1 MKRYSKRI
9 WRRIKGGEDANT
21 SVVNTSTPTTQQCDV
36 QNSGKAPEIKSQSA
50 NVNVTDLWQIAY
62 EELSPAD
69 KGVLA
74 GMQQTGNPSIHR
86 SKTLQVVDD
95 VIEATKRQYEEYQKG
110 GLKIR
115 KGGDKDDINIRDL
128 AHKILNA
135 TLSFRG
141 IANVLVAGDQTGSAS
156 IAWGIVLLGLTITY
170 NHHQIRKAQF
180 QSAEFLTDVLTRCA
194 FIEKEHYHDSRYE
207 TQDKVEVAII
217 QVYKGILRY
226 TAQVYRMQRASVGE
240 RLLESI
246 LPVTSHPLKEI
257 EATIRSDETRLRQW
271 VRHDEHLQS
280 QAKAEEL
287 LGRIDEFIDLLKD
300 LHRKFDLYNLP
311 DAEGATFDSYHNQH
325 EEECLSGTREELLL
339 QVNDWGS
346 SSDGPCIFWL
356 NGMAGT
362 GKSTIARSVARRFQD
377 KGQLGATYFFKRG
390 EGDRGSARRFVSTVT
405 RQLITAIPSLAPG
418 VTKAIEDDPDISK
431 RGFKIQ
437 FEKLLLEPLSNMDES
452 SNMRR
457 LVIVVDALDEC
468 DDEQDLR
475 LLLRLFPR
483 LQESK
488 FIQLQAFIT
497 SRPELPIQLGF
508 QEDRVKD
515 NHRDLVLHRI
525 PQPVIEHDIALFL
538 KHKLGRIAKE
548 RALPTDWPGDV
559 QFSALVKMSVPLF
572 IFAATVCRVF
582 GDYDLDPI
590 ESLSEILEYQNEESK
605 LDGTYLPILHKLSTH
620 GERRRKKIVEEFHE
634 VVGTIVIL
642 ESPLSVLSLSELL
655 GISTRAISTRLSRL
669 HAVLNI
675 PENESA
681 PVGLLHLSFRD
692 FLLDPTTR
700 EKTEFWIDGGRAHQ
714 ELAGKCL
721 DVMRRRLK
729 KNICNLPYE
738 GFKRVDIS
746 EETLGRSVSDYIP
759 RELEYSCRY
768 WTRHI
773 AQCRDSAAMMA
784 NVHSFLK
791 EHFLHWAEVMCVLGY
806 AFEIVGDIEM
816 VTSLIKGNDSSE
828 LSAFLYDAKRFTL
841 KCRRMVDLAP
851 LQLYCSGLMFAP
863 TEAIVRKTFGI
874 PSWISGMPEVEKF
887 WNSELETIEGHR
899 GLPVRSVTFSP
910 NGRWL
915 ASGADDR
922 TIKLW
927 DTTTGT
933 LQYNLVGHSKPVLSV
948 AFSPNGQWLASSSDD
963 KTVKLWDLVTDS
975 YRTLEGHEGPVSS
988 VAISADG
995 QLLASSSADDTVRV
1009 WNLTTGSHM
1018 TLKGHRRHVRS
1029 IALSRDGRW
1038 LASGSDDQTIKIW
1051 DPKTGELEHTF
1062 EGTTL
1067 VVESVAFS
1075 PDGRL
1080 ASGAGPVQVWDP
1092 VNRVLQQTLG
1102 SLEDRAWAVNFSPDG
1117 QRLISSY
1124 FFDRTIR
1131 LWDLA
1136 TGTLQRTFSGHLWS
1150 AQSLAFSPNG
1160 RLLASCSAGNLIKL
1174 WDMDTAP
1181 NDTEPSVLDPTSE
1194 SPRVISPDGRWLA
1207 SVSRGLNIRIW
1218 DLDIMRNCQATNAV
1232 RVTVKAHDHLI
1243 VDMDISSDGRWL
1255 VSASTDNTLKIWDL
1269 EKMLDNQ
1276 TDNCLQHTC
1285 EGHTAALTAVTFS
1298 PDGRRLA
1305 SCSENRIVKVWD
1317 SSTGALEQTLE
1328 GHEWVIRSL
1337 AFSLDGRWLASG
1349 DPTGTVIIWDPR
1361 SGSEVQRI
1369 DSKRPLSTLRFTRDG
1384 RHLQLN
1390 MEMHDLPSSVCSAP
1404 AAVEPEIDIQVQ
1416 QDGWVYLQGKSKFCL
1431 PPNFRGNVA
1440 VHGKTLA
1447 IAYRPLGFQGAKLG
1461 LFEFHSQVKG

>member
-9 WRRIKGGEDANT
+9 WRRVKGGEDANT
-21 SVVNTSTPTTQQCDV
+21 SVVKCPGPNTQHYDV
-36 QNSGKAPEIKSQSA
+36 QKSGKSPEIEQQSGDMK
-50 NVNVTDLWQIAY
+50 VTDLWQIAY

-74 GMQQTGNPSIHR
+74 GMQQIEKPSIQR
-86 SKTLQVVDD
+86 SKTLQIVDD

-115 KGGDKDDINIRDL
+115 KGAGKDDINIRDV

-226 TAQVYRMQRASVGE
+226 TAQVYRMQRSSVGE

-246 LPVTSHPLKEI
+246 FPVTSHPLKEI

-287 LGRIDEFIDLLKD
+287 LGRIDEFILLLKD

-311 DAEGATFDSYHNQH
+311 DAEGASFDSYHNQH

-339 QVNDWGS
+339 QVNDWGC

-390 EGDRGSARRFVSTVT
+390 EGDRGSARRFVSTIT
-405 RQLITAIPSLAPG
+405 RQLIIAVPSLAPG

-431 RGFKIQ
+431 RGFRIQ
-437 FEKLLLEPLSNMDES
+437 FEKLLLEPLSGMDES
-452 SNMRR
+452 PNMRR

-488 FIQLQAFIT
+488 SIQLHAFIT

-508 QEDRVKD
+508 QEDRVKE

-525 PQPVIEHDIALFL
+525 PQPVIEHDISLFL
-538 KHKLGRIAKE
+538 KHKLDQIAKE
-548 RALPTDWPGDV
+548 RALPADWPGDV
-559 QFSALVKMSVPLF
+559 EFHALVKMSVPLF

-582 GDYDLDPI
+582 GDYDLDPV

-620 GERRRKKIVEEFHE
+620 GEKRRKKIVEEFHE

-642 ESPLSVLSLSELL
+642 EAPLSVLSLSELL

-675 PENESA
+675 PEDESA

-700 EKTEFWIDGGRAHQ
+700 EKTEFWVDGGQAHQ
-714 ELAGKCL
+714 GLAGKCL

-738 GFKRVDIS
+738 GFKRVNIS
-746 EETLGRSVSDYIP
+746 EETLGRSVSDCIP

-773 AQCRDSAAMMA
+773 AQSMDSAAMMT
-784 NVHSFLK
+784 NVYSFLK

-806 AFEIVGDIEM
+806 AFEIVRNIEM
-816 VTSLIKGNDSSE
+816 VASLIKGDDSSE

-841 KCRRMVDLAP
+841 KCRRMFDLAP

-863 TEAIVRKTFGI
+863 IESIIRKTFDL
-874 PSWISGMPEVEKF
+874 PSWLSSMPEVEKF
-887 WNSELETIEGHR
+887 WNAELETIEGHK
-899 GLPVRSVTFSP
+899 GSPVRTVTFSP
-910 NGRWL
+910 NGRLL
-915 ASGADDR
+915 ASGAGDR

-927 DTTTGT
+927 DTATGT
-933 LQYNLVGHSKPVLSV
+933 LQHNLVGHRNSVLSV
-948 AFSPNGQWLASSSDD
+948 AFAPDGQWLASGSED
-963 KTVKLWDLVTDS
+963 KTIKLWNLVTETL
-975 YRTLEGHEGPVSS
+975 RTLEGHEGPVWS

-995 QLLASSSADDTVRV
+995 QLLASSSGDSTVKV
-1009 WNLTTGSHM
+1009 WNSTTGLPM
-1018 TLKGHRRHVRS
+1018 TLKGHRGHVRS
-1029 IALSRDGRW
+1029 IALSQDGRW

-1051 DPKTGELEHTF
+1051 DPATGALEHTF
-1062 EGTTL
+1062 ERTTL

-1102 SLEDRAWAVNFSPDG
+1102 SLEDRAWAVKFSPDG
-1117 QRLISSY
+1117 QKLVSSY

-1160 RLLASCSAGNLIKL
+1160 QLMASCSAGNLIKL
-1174 WDMDTAP
+1174 WDLDTAP
-1181 NDTEPSVLDPTSE
+1181 NDTGTGPLDPTSE
-1194 SPRVISPDGRWLA
+1194 SPRAISPDGRWLA
-1207 SVSRGLNIRIW
+1207 SVSKGLNIRIW
-1218 DLDIMRNCQATNAV
+1218 DLDVMRNNQAIDAT
-1232 RVTVKAHDHLI
+1232 RVTVKAHDHI
-1243 VDMDISSDGRWL
+1243 IEDMDISPDGKWL
-1255 VSASTDNTLKIWDL
+1255 ASAGTDNILKIWDL
-1269 EKMLDNQ
+1269 EKMIDEQ

-1285 EGHTAALTAVTFS
+1285 AGHTAALTAVTFS
-1298 PDGRRLA
+1298 PDGRWLA
-1305 SCSENRIVKVWD
+1305 TSSENRTVNIWN
-1317 SSTGALEQTLE
+1317 SSTGALERTLE
-1328 GHEWVIRSL
+1328 GHEWIIRSL
-1337 AFSLDGRWLASG
+1337 AYSLDGQWLASG
-1349 DPTGTVIIWDPR
+1349 DPKGTVIIWDPT

-1369 DSKRPLSTLRFTRDG
+1369 DSQCPLSALRFTRDG
-1384 RHLQLN
+1384 HHVQLN
-1390 MEMHDLPSSVCSAP
+1390 MEIHDLLPSLCSAP

-1416 QDGWVYLQGKSKFCL
+1416 EDGWVYLQGDSKFLL

-1440 VHGKTLA
+1440 IHGKTMA
-1447 IAYRPLGFQGAKLG
+1447 VAYRPLGFQGAKIG
-1461 LFEFHSQVKG
+1461 LFGFRS